1 MPRCPVC
8 QAKVD
13 GQIDR
18 CRSCGWELQALPF
31 LIGLVPEVAQ
41 KEATRLEW
49 ANQLWKSAK
58 LHVSQLQQLQR
69 QLQESHDRAK
79 HLQAQLDQALHENA
93 TWSETLR
100 ERETVIVYLQDQ
112 FAQPQ
117 PKQDQVIQTLDTP
130 HTPHLTPHTPHLTP
144 HTSHPTPHTSHLTET
159 VSLETIA
166 LPGGS
171 FWMGSPDTEAERDIN
186 ESPHHKVIV
195 APCAFGKF
203 LVTQAQWRVV
213 AALPKINRSLSL
225 CPSNFEENEP
235 SRVTLIDPLGVSLRD
250 RPVEQVSW
258 YDAIEFCDRL
268 SAHTGHLYRLPS
280 EAEWEYACRAG
291 TTTPF
296 CFGDTLSPDQANFD
310 GNYTYG
316 NGVSGTYRQETT
328 PIGTFQT
335 PNTFGLYDM
344 HGNVWEWCADHWH
357 ENYEDAPV
365 NGQAWED
372 EDSGTY
378 RILRGGAWYCLPG
391 LCRSAQRHWNQP
403 DTGGSGIGFRVVR
416 SLRD

>member
-8 QAKVD
+8 QTKVD
-13 GQIDR
+13 GQTALFELPARGR
-18 CRSCGWELQALPF
+18 CPSCDWELQALPF
-31 LIGLVPEVAQ
+31 LIGLVPEVVQ

-49 ANQLWKSAK
+49 AKQLWKSAK
-58 LHVSQLQQLQR
+58 LHVLQLQQIQR

-79 HLQAQLDQALHENA
+79 HLQAQLDQALYENT
-93 TWSETLR
+93 TWAETLR
-100 ERETVIVYLQDQ
+100 ERETIVVYLQDQ
-112 FAQPQ
+112 FAQLQ
-117 PKQDQVIQTLDTP
+117 SKQDQFIQTLNTP
-130 HTPHLTPHTPHLTP
+130 PLL
-144 HTSHPTPHTSHLTET
+144 TSHPSSLLPPPSSLLTDPIAET
-159 VSLETIA
+159 ISLDTIA

-171 FWMGSPDTEAERDIN
+171 FWMGSPDTEAERDRN

-195 APCAFGKF
+195 APCAMGKF
-203 LVTQAQWRVV
+203 PVTQAQWRVV

-225 CPSNFEENEP
+225 CPSNFEG
-235 SRVTLIDPLGVSLRD
+235 DD
-250 RPVEQVSW
+250 RPVEQVAW

-296 CFGDTLSPDQANFD
+296 YFGDTISPDQANFD

-316 NGVSGTYRQETT
+316 NGLSGTYRQETT
-328 PIGTFQT
+328 AIGTLQT
-335 PNTFGLYDM
+335 PNAFGLYDL

-357 ENYEDAPV
+357 ENYEGAPL
-365 NGQAWED
+365 NGQPWED
-372 EDSGTY
+372 EDGGTY

-403 DTGGSGIGFRVVR
+403 DTGGSGIGFRVAR
-416 SLRD
+416 SLQVNREGSLQ